1 MNTNSRNLVG
11 WLLSLFLAYEF
22 GRSAYGNLTAQP
34 RMVESFH
41 TFGYPLWFMT
51 FTGAV
56 ELLAVVLVLIPRVAV
71 VGAAILIC
79 VMIGALYSHLAHGQ
93 SEAIRLPAIL
103 LVASIALAWVRS
115 VRPAR
120 RQLAS
125 PATR

>member
-1 MNTNSRNLVG
+1 MRAITTWV
-11 WLLSLFLAYEF
+11 LSVILALAFLGA
-22 GRSAYGNLTAQP
+22 GAAKLSAQP
-34 RMVESFH
+34 MMVTEFAV
-41 TFGYPLWFMT
+41 FGYPQWFMYL
-51 FTGAV
+51 TG
-56 ELLAVVLVLIPRVAV
+56 LIEIV
-71 VGAAILIC
+71 AAILLLVPRLAGIGAGLLVC
-79 VMIGALYSHLAHGQ
+79 VMVGALYSHLAHGQ